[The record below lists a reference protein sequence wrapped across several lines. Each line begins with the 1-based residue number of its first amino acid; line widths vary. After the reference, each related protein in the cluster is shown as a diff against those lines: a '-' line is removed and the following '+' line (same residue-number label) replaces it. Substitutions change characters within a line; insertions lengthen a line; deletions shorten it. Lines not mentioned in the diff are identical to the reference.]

1 VPDVTWTDLH
11 GALLG
16 RAFAR
21 VLGEPAAGAIAFA
34 RCLTPDVVEGL
45 AADDSFAPDAWRVRR
60 VVATDGMAARTVS
73 ADQAVELREGKG
85 DALLLLVDT
94 ERPGAGMDG
103 IYSAAREVDE
113 ASLFREARRLA
124 TREITRRRS
133 SAMRRYAVA
142 SLKEAARGHCGGVA
156 VSPWAEFDFLC
167 RVAASDRSPGAYL
180 HLLGLWPI
188 RDDEESD
195 HADALNAARRFT
207 ERLLGPAA
215 ASLPPPA
222 RIEALRLDDE
232 SRRLQARLERFLH
245 TVDAKPV
252 RSALQELTQHED
264 LWVGALRIEPPP
276 RSLKRI
282 ELTSWRNR
290 NGTMSSWSGLKEA
303 DGTDEPPALILSKDA
318 DRPEATLEVRWK
330 ADPDN
335 LPRNA
340 TDYRVVVQSG
350 TLEEELAAR
359 DVPHSARKGGEKCRF
374 SGDDFATLDDD
385 SVLSAKVVVSV
396 LGDDTVDREESEEF
410 VIRFGNPLERETGGG
425 GVKVRAFS
433 EGLVELSGRD
443 AAAELASKPSLVP
456 AAANPS
462 GWITLRTPVAS
473 GRRKSFRVFRPS
485 LIADVEWDWITHKGR
500 IGRWVVRVRGS
511 GERADDPRFEPLA
524 GRGAEWDR
532 AAVASRRLAER
543 FARTGGGVAQVHD
556 EQARPIAVVREFLR
570 AWAALLESGD
580 PTLALVNTVEVQSL
594 SGGSIGLIVLP
605 AHPLRVAWHAAY
617 DNLVLH
623 AAFEQGERP
632 HDIRRELAGLDGA
645 MFPAFMPNPR
655 GGAFV
660 FADTLGFHAVGMV
673 PDSDREPK
681 AAVTM
686 LTRALGDADGAD
698 AAPTAGG
705 QSAAVLG
712 DEILK
717 YLDCHDTARLLLL
730 HALRAGDGMTV
741 ARALGMVQRHYRADD
756 DGDLDG
762 AEQSRADAP
771 LFSLELYPSAAQ
783 RGVTGRFI
791 ADARERRRSG
801 AGVLGTQDRWMLESL
816 SLPGGV
822 NVPRLRWARKEPQDP
837 QTAAHLAVAFDTFES
852 RVDADPAYEARTA
865 RPFHAFGLLSFYER
879 QFAGRPEPRWIST
892 AAPAE
897 KGEKHPSSRAL
908 TETLARVQKALQD
921 AVVRHLDAAGLPA
934 LTTEV
939 SADKADSLQELHR
952 LCDWVVTL
960 DRNAGVEYFDSPLDN
975 RAIYEAYVIDCV
987 PERED
992 LGCLQLITSTANLD
1006 EVRGLLDGALDRM
1019 GLSRSRRN
1027 AEFLLERLKALSGR
1041 LAIRLTG
1048 HRPATSEL
1056 IALALAHA
1064 NCRLAGRTDECW
1076 VSLADGFLVPVDDVR
1091 DLLPPLSTEAADDD
1105 ATGNRPDLI
1114 HVTAVARRGLA
1125 FRFIEVKHRRHLRAA
1140 RAPEVLETIRRQ
1152 TRELRERWLKW
1163 YDHDDLCSAF
1173 RAVRRAK
1180 LARVLRFY
1188 ADKAHRHGLPTE
1200 RHKALIAEIDRMVE
1214 RGGEYT
1220 FASGAPED
1228 RGWIFCPEFAG
1239 DHPLPISPDDWDMRI
1254 FLFGPGRLPDSDF
1267 RTGPA
1272 PPAAAEWEPDEPIPP
1287 GERDATASDASEA
1300 TRSDPPS
1307 PVPEAPTPA
1316 TAEHAVP
1323 EMLLGTE
1330 ARTNA
1335 SVRWPLTVQGNPHL
1349 LLAGLPGM
1357 GKTTCLLQLCRQ
1369 MVEANVR
1376 PIVFSYHQ
1384 DIDEKLAQQV
1394 PAVRFVDCDA
1404 GLGFHPMQVI
1414 DRSARRAHLDVAA
1427 EMRDIFTAIFPELGD
1442 VQGERVRTAVKESF
1456 VEAGWGADA
1465 PGGTAEPPFV
1475 RFVDLLR
1482 ADPKPDRGLRTLLAR
1497 LNELDDY
1504 GFFDLQESHRSLWE
1518 HEQPT
1523 VIRVHTTQNEN
1534 LQRAFAALV
1543 FYGLYKEMFR
1553 RGLRDRIT
1561 HAVIFD
1567 EAHRAARLKLIPT
1580 MAKECR
1586 KYGISLVLASQE
1598 ARDFDSSVFSAIA
1611 NYLVLRLTEADARF
1625 LVRNVATSQQER
1637 ALIDRIKQMERFKG
1651 LFFAEGKSRP
1661 HALNLAFDTSQNE
1674 RNKEQPP
1681 VVIDPEVLSSTPCI
1695 AGTRIPAHD
1704 IADMVAN
1711 GDTVIAILD
1720 AYPSLTEELIRAA
1733 CAYAEAHPRAIGS
1746 REPPWRKA
1754 QPYASEEKPFD
1765 DLTPES

>member
-1 VPDVTWTDLH
+1 MTWTDLH

-16 RAFAR
+16 RAFAN
-21 VLGEPAAGAIAFA
+21 VLREPAAGAIAFA

-45 AADDSFAPDAWRVRR
+45 AADESFAPDAWRVLR
-60 VVATDGMAARTVS
+60 VVATDGMAERTIS

-94 ERPGAGMDG
+94 ERAGAGMDG
-103 IYSAAREVDE
+103 IYSAGREVDE

-124 TREITRRRS
+124 RREITRRRS
-133 SAMRRYAVA
+133 SAMRRYADA
-142 SLKEAARGHCGGVA
+142 SLKEAARGHRGGVV
-156 VSPWAEFDFLC
+156 VSPWTEFDFLC
-167 RVAASDRSPGAYL
+167 RVAAGERSPGAYL

-195 HADALNAARRFT
+195 DTDALNAARRFT

-232 SRRLQARLERFLH
+232 SRQRQARLQQFLH
-245 TVDAKPV
+245 AVDAKPV
-252 RSALQELTQHED
+252 RSALQKLTQYED

-290 NGTMSSWSGLKEA
+290 NGTMSSWSGLKET
-303 DGTDEPPALILSKDA
+303 DGADEPPALILSKDA
-318 DRPEATLEVRWK
+318 DRPEATLEIRWK

-340 TDYRVVVQSG
+340 VDYRVVVQSG
-350 TLEEELAAR
+350 TLDEELAAR

-374 SGDDFATLDDD
+374 SGGDFATLDDD
-385 SVLSAKVVVSV
+385 SVLSARVVVSV
-396 LGDDTVDREESEEF
+396 LGNDTVERQESEEF
-410 VIRFGNPLERETGGG
+410 VIRFGNPPERETGGV

-433 EGLVELSGRD
+433 EGLVELPGRD
-443 AAAELASKPSLVP
+443 DVSEVVASKPSLTPV
-456 AAANPS
+456 AANPS
-462 GWITLRTPVAS
+462 GWITLRTPVAN
-473 GRRKSFRVFRPS
+473 GRRRSFRVFRPS
-485 LIADVEWDWITHKGR
+485 LIAEVEWDWHARQGR

-511 GERADDPRFEPLA
+511 GERADGLRFEPLGGS
-524 GRGAEWDR
+524 GREWDR
-532 AAVASRRLAER
+532 AADAGRRLAGR
-543 FARTGGGVAQVHD
+543 FADTGGGVAQVLD
-556 EQARPIAVVREFLR
+556 EKATRPFDLVKEFLL

-580 PTLALVNTVEVQSL
+580 PALALVNTVEVQSL
-594 SGGSIGLIVLP
+594 SGGAIGLIVLP

-623 AAFEQGERP
+623 AAFDQGARP

-645 MFPAFMPNPR
+645 MFPAVLPNPG
-655 GGAFV
+655 GGAYV

-673 PDSDREPK
+673 PDADREPE

-686 LTRALGDADGAD
+686 LARALGNADSAD
-698 AAPTAGG
+698 AAPTVGG

-712 DEILK
+712 GEILK
-717 YLDCHDTARLLLL
+717 YLDCHDTARLMLL

-741 ARALGMVQRHYRADD
+741 ARALGTVHERYRSTS
-756 DGDLDG
+756 DG
-762 AEQSRADAP
+762 AEDTDQPPSDAP
-771 LFSLELYPSAAQ
+771 VFSLELYPSAEQ

-791 ADARERRRSG
+791 AAAQERRRSSG
-801 AGVLGTQDRWMLESL
+801 TDVLARQDRWMLESL

-822 NVPRLRWARKEPQDP
+822 NLPRLRWARKETPDP
-837 QTAAHLAVAFDTFES
+837 NTAAHLAVAFDTFES
-852 RVDADPAYEARTA
+852 RVDAGPARTP
-865 RPFHAFGLLSFYER
+865 RPYHAFGLLSFYER
-879 QFAGRPEPRWIST
+879 EYAGQPAPRWISASLLAT
-892 AAPAE
+892 
-897 KGEKHPSSRAL
+897 KGEKHPSRRAHS
-908 TETLARVQKALQD
+908 ETLARLQLALE
-921 AVVRHLDAAGLPA
+921 ASVAGHLGAPSQPAPA

-939 SADKADSLQELHR
+939 SADKADSLQRLHR

-975 RAIYEAYVIDCV
+975 RAIYDAYVIDCV

-992 LGCLQLITSTANLD
+992 LGCLQLITSTANLE
-1006 EVRGLLDGALDRM
+1006 EVRGLLDNALDRM

-1064 NCRLAGRTDECW
+1064 NCRLAAPTDDCW
-1076 VSLADGFLVPVDDVR
+1076 VSLADGFIVPVDDVR
-1091 DLLPPLSTEAADDD
+1091 DLLPPLSTEGTRDRAAES
-1105 ATGNRPDLI
+1105 RPDLI
-1114 HVTAVARRGLA
+1114 HVTAGARKGLA

-1140 RAPEVLETIRRQ
+1140 RAPEVLEAIRRQ
-1152 TRELRERWLKW
+1152 TQDLRERWLKW
-1163 YDHDDLCSAF
+1163 YAHDDVCSAF

-1188 ADKAHRHGLPTE
+1188 ADKAHRHGLPTA
-1200 RHKALIAEIDRMVE
+1200 RHMALIAEIDRMVE

-1220 FASGAPED
+1220 FASGPED
-1228 RGWIFCPEFAG
+1228 RGWVFCPEFTG

-1267 RTGPA
+1267 RTAPA
-1272 PPAAAEWEPDEPIPP
+1272 PPAAAEWEPDEPMPP
-1287 GERDATASDASEA
+1287 SERDAAASDASEA
-1300 TRSDPPS
+1300 TPSDPPS
-1307 PVPEAPTPA
+1307 PVPDAPTPA
-1316 TAEHAVP
+1316 TAERAVP
-1323 EMLLGTE
+1323 EMLLGNDV
-1330 ARTNA
+1330 RTNA

-1369 MVEANVR
+1369 MVDADVR

-1404 GLGFHPMQVI
+1404 GLGFHPLQVI

-1456 VEAGWGADA
+1456 AEAGWGADA
-1465 PGGTAEPPFV
+1465 PEPPFV
-1475 RFVDLLR
+1475 RFVELLR

-1543 FYGLYKEMFR
+1543 FYGLYKDMFR

-1567 EAHRAARLKLIPT
+1567 EAHRAARLRLIPT

-1661 HALNLAFDTSQNE
+1661 HALNLAFETSQSE
-1674 RNKEQPP
+1674 RNQEQPQ
-1681 VVIDPEVLSSTPCI
+1681 VSIDPEILSGTPCI

-1711 GDTVIAILD
+1711 GDTVAAILD

-1733 CAYAEAHPRAIGS
+1733 CAYAQAHPRANAS
-1746 REPPWRKA
+1746 HELPWRKA